1 MEQLFYGYPTE
12 RRSDVLSFDPNIDPN
27 DRQCTPAGMVKD
39 ARALTTIAG
48 VLLGK
53 GR

>member
-1 MEQLFYGYPTE
+1 MEQLFYGCPTE
-12 RRSDVLSFDPNIDPN
+12 RRSDVLSFDPN
-27 DRQCTPAGMVKD
+27 DRQRTPDGMVKD